1 MHLNSKYQL
10 FINGRE
16 KVGIKTLKIPK
27 AFIDYSQTINHLYEN
42 LEDYNPARKGRV
54 LIVFDDMIAD
64 MESNEKLSPIVTEL
78 FLWGWRVNIS
88 LVFISQPYFKV
99 RKSVRLNAAHYFIMK
114 SSSKRKLKQV
124 ASKQSSNIHFK
135 DFVKLY
141 KKSFQ

>member
-1 MHLNSKYQL
+1 MTLYSYHPYRILIIGGATSGKNNVLLNLIKHQQPDIKKFIYTSKMHLNLKYQL

-64 MESNEKLSPIVTEL
+64 MESNEKLSPIVTEM
-78 FLWGWRVNIS
+78 FL
-88 LVFISQPYFKV
+88 
-99 RKSVRLNAAHYFIMK
+99 
-114 SSSKRKLKQV
+114 
-124 ASKQSSNIHFK
+124 
-135 DFVKLY
+135 
-141 KKSFQ
+141 